1 MLLEHSALEVYYV
14 EVQQY
19 HGYLD
24 EVLVWYDKFLGNS
37 KKYLKI
43 LKEFQNSQKFV
54 MVGRFVQP
62 TLSSSL
68 LLLS

>member
-24 EVLVWYDKFLGNS
+24 EVLVWYDKFLVARYCWINLN
-37 KKYLKI
+37 KVLTPKNI
-43 LKEFQNSQKFV
+43 
-54 MVGRFVQP
+54 
-62 TLSSSL
+62 
-68 LLLS
+68 